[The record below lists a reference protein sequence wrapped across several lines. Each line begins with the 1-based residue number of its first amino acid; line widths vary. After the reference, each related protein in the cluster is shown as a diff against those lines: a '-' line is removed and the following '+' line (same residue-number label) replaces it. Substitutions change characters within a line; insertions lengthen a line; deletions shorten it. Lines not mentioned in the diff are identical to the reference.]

1 VLRIRLLGELEVDVD
16 GAPLAPPSSR
26 RAWALLGWLAL
37 HPGPHPRGDVAARFW
52 PDVLDASA
60 RASLRSAVWALRRPL
75 EAAGAADR
83 LRATRDHVGLVADA
97 ELWVDRADFDAFVA
111 QGRAEDAVALC
122 RGPLLH
128 GLEDEWVYEARDE
141 HARRLGEALGALA
154 DAALERGDVDRAVHW
169 TRRRAALDPLDEEVQ
184 RALMALLADGGD
196 RSGALAVYGRL
207 RDRLRDQLGVA
218 PAAPTRALAD
228 RLRRAPAEAEPS
240 RTAATTRVPADAVA
254 LVGRAGELGA
264 LRAAWSAARE
274 GAGSLVLL
282 TGEAGIGKTRLA
294 GELLDAAGADGARSA
309 ACGAAELGGAVP
321 FGLWAELLSE
331 LAGELAPPP
340 ARAAWPEEVA
350 RLSPS
355 LPQRLGRAATAPRP
369 AGAPELE
376 RARLFEAVVE
386 LVDHAVAD
394 RPLALLFEDVH
405 LADAASLALA
415 AHVAR
420 RIASSPVLL
429 VLTRRPFPR
438 RDEVDA
444 LVHGLAARRVRT
456 TEVELAPLDHRAM
469 TALVLAVARLSAPE
483 VDRVVAM
490 ADGNPLLGIETARAA
505 DQGQAGSPPGL
516 RAAVRA
522 ATAALDADA
531 RRVAE
536 LAAVA
541 GGGLHAA
548 ELQVLADPATVAR
561 AMDCGLLAGARGRLS
576 FRHDI
581 LRQAVYDDL
590 PEPRRAERH
599 AELAAAA
606 TARPAA
612 ERAGHLRLAGRDDL
626 ALEQLVRAANDA
638 WAVTALTEAAGFLR
652 EAAELAPD
660 DAAVHL
666 RLAETEAWR
675 GRREAADESF
685 ADAIVRCDRRDHDAL
700 ARAWIRRARW
710 CRGSLC
716 DPRASGEAARH
727 ALELLGGRDDV
738 EPERLAEALALL
750 AWPEAVGGELAE
762 ARRLMERIEELEPLA
777 ADDLL
782 RHDVALAHAH
792 VLLCGGDLG
801 QALEVFLEAAA
812 EARRARRAD
821 LAYAAWINAACAA
834 AATGDLRR
842 ALVLADRCLLDVRGI
857 GPLEVQALAARAL
870 LLVRLGRPGDAR
882 TAAALQRDIAAA
894 VGDPS
899 LQAVA
904 EHDGGLVAF
913 AAGDWDEAVR
923 RLDAA
928 LDARAPV
935 SRPVALLTRAEALTR
950 LGRLDHARRDV
961 RATALEPLT
970 PADFPAAL
978 VPRLTRVQG
987 LIAAAAGDPV
997 LARRRLEEAAA
1008 GWRALGAGVDGA
1020 IEGWQAT
1027 LVDFGRVPVAGL
1039 VEPDRE
1045 LDRVRADLAALD
1057 AVPIA

>member
-1 VLRIRLLGELEVDVD
+1 
-16 GAPLAPPSSR
+16 
-26 RAWALLGWLAL
+26 
-37 HPGPHPRGDVAARFW
+37 
-52 PDVLDASA
+52 
-60 RASLRSAVWALRRPL
+60 
-75 EAAGAADR
+75 
-83 LRATRDHVGLVADA
+83 
-97 ELWVDRADFDAFVA
+97 
-111 QGRAEDAVALC
+111 
-122 RGPLLH
+122 
-128 GLEDEWVYEARDE
+128 
-141 HARRLGEALGALA
+141 
-154 DAALERGDVDRAVHW
+154 
-169 TRRRAALDPLDEEVQ
+169 
-184 RALMALLADGGD
+184 
-196 RSGALAVYGRL
+196 
-207 RDRLRDQLGVA
+207 
-218 PAAPTRALAD
+218 
-228 RLRRAPAEAEPS
+228 
-240 RTAATTRVPADAVA
+240 
-254 LVGRAGELGA
+254 
-264 LRAAWSAARE
+264 
-274 GAGSLVLL
+274 
-282 TGEAGIGKTRLA
+282 
-294 GELLDAAGADGARSA
+294 
-309 ACGAAELGGAVP
+309 
-321 FGLWAELLSE
+321 
-331 LAGELAPPP
+331 
-340 ARAAWPEEVA
+340 

-355 LPQRLGRAATAPRP
+355 LPQRLGRAAAAPRP

-386 LVDHAVAD
+386 LVEHAVAD

-405 LADAASLALA
+405 LADAASLALV

-420 RIASSPVLL
+420 RIAARPVLL

-444 LVHGLAARRVRT
+444 LVHGLAARRVT
-456 TEVELAPLDHRAM
+456 ATEIEVPPLDHRAM
-469 TALVLAVARLSAPE
+469 TALVVAVARLPAPE
-483 VDRVVAM
+483 VDRVVDM

-505 DQGQAGSPPGL
+505 AQGQAGAPSGL

-536 LAAVA
+536 LTAVA

-548 ELQVLADPATVAR
+548 ELQRLADPAAVAR
-561 AMDCGLLAGARGRLS
+561 AMDCGLLAGGRGRLR

-606 TARPAA
+606 TTRPAA

-626 ALEQLVRAANDA
+626 AFEQLVRAADDA
-638 WAVTALTEAAGFLR
+638 WAVTALTEAAAFLR
-652 EAAELAPD
+652 EAVELAPD
-660 DAAVHL
+660 DASVHL

-675 GRREAADESF
+675 GRRDRADEAF
-685 ADAIVRCDRRDHDAL
+685 ADAILRCDRRDHDAL

-750 AWPEAVGGELAE
+750 AWPEAVGGELAQ
-762 ARRLMERIEELEPLA
+762 ARALMERIAQLEPLA

-782 RHDVALAHAH
+782 RHDIALAHAH
-792 VLLCGGDLG
+792 VLLSAGDLG
-801 QALEVFLEAAA
+801 EALEAFLEAAA
-812 EARRARRAD
+812 QARGARRAD
-821 LAYAAWINAACAA
+821 LTYAGWINAACAA
-834 AATGDLRR
+834 AATGDLSR

-857 GPLEVQALAARAL
+857 GPLEVQVLAARAL
-870 LLVRLGRPGDAR
+870 LLVRLGRPDDAR
-882 TAAALQRDIAAA
+882 TAAALQRDIAVA
-894 VGDPS
+894 VGDPA
-899 LQAVA
+899 LQAMA

-913 AAGDWDEAVR
+913 AAGDWAEAVA
-923 RLDAA
+923 RLGVA

-935 SRPVALLTRAEALTR
+935 SRPVALLARAEALTR
-950 LGRLDHARRDV
+950 LGRLDDARRDL
-961 RATALEPLT
+961 RATALEPLA

-987 LIAAAAGDPV
+987 LIAAAAGDHA

-1008 GWRALGAGVDGA
+1008 GWRALGAGLDGA

-1045 LDRVRADLAALD
+1045 LDRVRTDLATLD
-1057 AVPIA
+1057 AVTIA